1 MRGLAG
7 KHWLKETIVL
17 GSGFG
22 FQRLARTQPE
32 PTDPCAGGGGSQA
45 LPPLLGSYGL
55 ASGPAVGTGTL
66 LSIRI

>member
-45 LPPLLGSYGL
+45 HCRIC
-55 ASGPAVGTGTL
+55 SGAMAWPRAQQ
-66 LSIRI
+66 